1 MRRLTGLRWR
11 QEKRWQSRGGVG
23 VAGAR
28 RRGVWSKWVRA
39 RRRSGRQR
47 MWLIKMLETS
57 DEAAAA
63 GASQSR
69 IALRRSRRE
78 EPRKKRTD
86 EEEKKGEIKEAFF
99 IKKT

>member
-1 MRRLTGLRWR
+1 
-11 QEKRWQSRGGVG
+11 
-23 VAGAR
+23 
-28 RRGVWSKWVRA
+28 
-39 RRRSGRQR
+39 
-47 MWLIKMLETS
+47 MWLINTLETS

-78 EPRKKRTD
+78 ELRKKRTD

-99 IKKT
+99 IKKNMKVVLSTAESSIAHGLFSLLNHIAHIKLSL